1 MTHFT
6 NYSELSAYMDRLGLF
21 HMDLTLDRMRAV
33 WEERGIPDVPVVH
46 VVGTNGKGSTSAF
59 LCSLARAHSVKVGLF
74 TSPHFVTPRER
85 VQINRAMLPH
95 EKWVELANKLLAIP
109 GADSLTYFE
118 FQTSL
123 AMLAF
128 ERSNVQLAIMEAGLG
143 GAYDATNVFSP
154 FLTLFTPIGMDHVE
168 ILGPT
173 LVDIARDKAGAIH
186 RGGTIITGPQEGEV
200 MNELQAR
207 ARDVGARLMFSVD
220 IAEPVREP
228 LGLDGIHQST
238 NAQLGLAGWRWYAAG
253 QELRSL
259 PEAERFG
266 LKSAFLPGRMQTV
279 ELNGQTVILDGAHN
293 GHAFEALT
301 AALRSK
307 GIRPSAVVFACL
319 GDKDAGPM
327 IPQLLAL
334 TDGPIII
341 PQMQNDRA
349 GDPDG
354 LAAKIGDRART
365 ADSMQAALASCESM
379 EGPILVCG
387 SLYLLAEFYSLY
399 PEFLTSQR

>member
-1 MTHFT
+1 M
-6 NYSELSAYMDRLGLF
+6 NRLGLF
-21 HMDLTLDRMRAV
+21 HMDLTLDRMQGV
-33 WEERGIPDVPVVH
+33 WQERGIPDLPVVH
-46 VVGTNGKGSTSAF
+46 VVGTNGKGSTAAF
-59 LCSLARAHSVKVGLF
+59 LCSIARAHGVKVGLF

-85 VQINRAMLPH
+85 VQINRTMLSH
-95 EKWVELANKLLAIP
+95 AQWVDLANELLDIP

-128 ERSNVQLAIMEAGLG
+128 ERNNVQLAIMEAGLG
-143 GAYDATNVFSP
+143 GMYDATNIFHP

-186 RGGTIITGPQEGEV
+186 RRSTVITGPQEGEV
-200 MNELQAR
+200 MNVLQSR
-207 ARDVGARLMFSVD
+207 ARDVGARFMCSVD
-220 IAEPVREP
+220 IAEPVNKP
-228 LGLDGIHQST
+228 LGLEGVHQST
-238 NAQLGLAGWRWYAAG
+238 NAQLGLAGWRWYATG
-253 QELRSL
+253 REMRSL
-259 PEAERFG
+259 PEVEEFG
-266 LKSAFLPGRMQTV
+266 LKTAFLPGRMQFV
-279 ELNGQTVILDGAHN
+279 KLDGQTIILDGAHN

-307 GIRPSAVVFACL
+307 GVRPSAVVFACL

-334 TDGPIII
+334 TDGPIVI
-341 PQMQNDRA
+341 PQMENDRA
-349 GDPDG
+349 CAPDK
-354 LAAKIGDRART
+354 LAAEIGDRACT
-365 ADSMQAALASCESM
+365 ADSMQAALASCKSVD
-379 EGPILVCG
+379 GPILVCG